1 MNASP
6 EGPDRTVRCP
16 DCGAP
21 NPADSTLCVECQHP
35 LVAPETSAVIP
46 RGERPR
52 RPERVAPTVATL
64 GYRPDGDA
72 GASPPGWLWATVGL
86 VALVAVLVAA
96 IQIAHQ
102 APPLVIPNASK
113 PQLAQAES
121 LVAVLKKDSTS
132 AEANVALGNLYYD
145 TGNFGDAI
153 PRYRTALRSD
163 PSLTD
168 VRVDM
173 GVAYHN
179 TDDVESAR
187 KTLEE
192 AVAHSPDHAIAHFDL
207 GVVYQT
213 LGKKEEARAQY
224 LKAKS
229 LDHPPEM
236 SVVVDQLL
244 ARLDHP
250 DAPAGSGLPPGH
262 PDVGGAS
269 GAGLPPGHPNVTGGT
284 APGGK

>member
-1 MNASP
+1 VSAD
-6 EGPDRTVRCP
+6 GPDRTVRCP

-21 NPADSTLCVECQHP
+21 NPADATLCVECQHP
-35 LVAPETSAVIP
+35 LVAPEASAVMP
-46 RGERPR
+46 RGERPQ
-52 RPERVAPTVATL
+52 RPARVAPTVASF
-64 GYRPDGDA
+64 GYRPERDA
-72 GASPPGWLWATVGL
+72 GASPPGWLWATV
-86 VALVAVLVAA
+86 ALAALGAVLVAA
-96 IQIAHQ
+96 IQISHQ
-102 APPLVIPNASK
+102 APPLAIPNASK

-121 LVAVLKKDSTS
+121 LVAVIKKDSTS

-145 TGNFGDAI
+145 TGNYGDAI
-153 PRYRTALRSD
+153 PYYHTALRRD

-173 GVAYHN
+173 GVSYHN
-179 TDDVESAR
+179 AGDVESAR
-187 KTLEE
+187 RTLEE
-192 AVAHSPDHAIAHFDL
+192 ALAHSPEHAIAHFDL

-213 LGKKEEARAQY
+213 LGRKEDARAQY

-250 DAPAGSGLPPGH
+250 DAPAGSSLPPGH
-262 PDVGGAS
+262 PDVGGMS
-269 GAGLPPGHPNVTGGT
+269 GEGLPPGHPDVSGG
-284 APGGK
+284 ASPGGK

>member
-1 MNASP
+1 VNETS

-21 NPADSTLCVECQHP
+21 NPADGTLCFECQHP
-35 LVAPETSAVIP
+35 LVAPEASAVMP
-46 RGERPR
+46 RGERPQ
-52 RPERVAPTVATL
+52 RPGRVAPTVATL
-64 GYRPDGDA
+64 GYRPERDA
-72 GASPPGWLWATVGL
+72 GTNPPGWLWAIVGL

-96 IQIAHQ
+96 IQIANQ
-102 APPLVIPNASK
+102 APPLVIPNATK

-121 LVAVLKKDSTS
+121 LASVLKKDSTS

-145 TGNFGDAI
+145 TGNFGAAI
-153 PRYRTALRSD
+153 PHYRTALRSD

-187 KTLEE
+187 KTLED

-236 SVVVDQLL
+236 SMVVDQLL
-244 ARLDHP
+244 ERLDHP
-250 DAPAGSGLPPGH
+250 DAPTGSGLPPGH

-269 GAGLPPGHPNVTGGT
+269 GAGLPPGHPDVTGGA
-284 APGGK
+284 APSGK